1 MPQHLEWSHIAVRL
15 ALAAA
20 ASGLIGFNRGERGRP
35 AGLRTTMLVC
45 LAATVAMIQMNLLL
59 PMRGKVSDSYVT
71 LDLMRLPLGILSGI
85 GFIGAGAIV
94 RRGNLVEG
102 VTTAATIWYVTVMGL
117 CFGGGQIA
125 LGLAALALAVFV
137 LWLLKWAER
146 RIGRECRATLTV
158 AFDTGAAIE
167 QDAAAALAAEGFT
180 IVARSVAFTARGQR
194 CEIRYDLRWHSPIED
209 LPAPDLTGRLA
220 RQAGVLEVAWR
231 PLSSS

>member
-1 MPQHLEWSHIAVRL
+1 MPQHLEWSQIAVRL

-20 ASGLIGFNRGERGRP
+20 ASALIGFNRGERGRP

-45 LAATVAMIQMNLLL
+45 LAAAVAMIEVNLLL
-59 PMRGKVSDSYVT
+59 PMRGKAPDSFVT
-71 LDLMRLPLGILSGI
+71 LDLMRLPLGILGGI

-117 CFGGGQIA
+117 CFGGGQID

-137 LWLLKWAER
+137 LWFLKWAER

-158 AFDTGAAIE
+158 AFDAGSAVE

-180 IVARSVAFTARGQR
+180 VAGQSVAFRARGQR
-194 CEIRYDLRWHSPIED
+194 CEIRYDLRWHGPIEG

-220 RQAGVLEVAWR
+220 RHAGVLEVEWR
-231 PLSSS
+231 PFGSG